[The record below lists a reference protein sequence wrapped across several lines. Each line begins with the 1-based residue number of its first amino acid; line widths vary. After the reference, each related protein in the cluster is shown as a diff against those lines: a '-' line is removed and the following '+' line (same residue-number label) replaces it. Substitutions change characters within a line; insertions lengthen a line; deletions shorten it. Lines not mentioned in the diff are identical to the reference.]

1 MSVSRDR
8 TAGAVASGAAAATS
22 RVGLRE
28 GGDKVGES
36 SHFCFQLLHLRVVG
50 ESSNDWW
57 VGDFCYFFSH
67 VVKIGS
73 TVGGGEDHPHVGQET
88 LEKGLLDSVQACH
101 LDGHP
106 AAVASVEV

>member
-1 MSVSRDR
+1 MSGLIVSPIAGLLAFPGSFTELSVVPADCLGVLRLLLSVSRGR

-50 ESSNDWW
+50 ESSND
-57 VGDFCYFFSH
+57 
-67 VVKIGS
+67 
-73 TVGGGEDHPHVGQET
+73 
-88 LEKGLLDSVQACH
+88 
-101 LDGHP
+101 
-106 AAVASVEV
+106 